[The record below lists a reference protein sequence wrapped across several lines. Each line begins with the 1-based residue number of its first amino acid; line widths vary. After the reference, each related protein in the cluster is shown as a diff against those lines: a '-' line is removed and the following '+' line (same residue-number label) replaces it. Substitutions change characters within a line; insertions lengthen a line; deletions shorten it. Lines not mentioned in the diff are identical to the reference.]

1 MTYEGCEKILMNKKF
16 LIMTL
21 FIILLLAVSAVSAE
35 DNSTFDVL
43 NVEDQN
49 EEIICESDNVL
60 VYDDNSTLTLSRED
74 SFENSY
80 DENISVQE
88 SDVVLESDGESP
100 MYGIVDIG
108 ANSMVLEIYKIKN
121 SGKPK
126 SVFSLSEKS
135 VTSIYVE
142 DNNLTK
148 VGIDKLVSVLKDFD
162 DIMNMFPVK
171 TKYVFATASLR
182 KIDNAEEVIETVKNQ
197 VGLDIHLLSGEK
209 EANTTFNSVKDTEL
223 TTDNGIVIDLG
234 GGSCEVIDFVN
245 GQIVTSESMPIGAAS
260 CYKEYVSGMFPNET
274 EVVNIKNRV
283 LSELG
288 KLVVDNTTQRDG
300 LFGIGGSVKTIKKVL
315 QYLGYID
322 DIKIIPVSM
331 LDGLLN
337 EFKEPTQEN
346 YEKILNVKEERIN
359 TFIPGLIITKT
370 IAEYFNVTYLHFC
383 KNGVRDGILMEI
395 LENELHETH
404 DKQNVSLDV
413 SDISLTADENAEIPI
428 VLPVNATGT
437 VTVKLSDN
445 VYTASLLN
453 GSCVI
458 VLPKLELGNHSAK
471 ITYSGDDNYMS
482 NKTKINIHVKLASL
496 DAHDMTRSLNS
507 GYDYQVKLV
516 DENGNGIASKLI
528 SFTVM
533 SNQYYAMTNE
543 EGIATVRANLN
554 EGTYSVFVSSE
565 IAGNVTK
572 TLKIV
577 NRIDNNKDLTVYYV
591 GNAEYKARIIGDD
604 GNPESE
610 GKNVVVLI
618 DNKMQ
623 NIKTDK
629 NGFVTIKIDSNFKVG
644 THSIEIRYNGVSAK
658 NKVVVKHLV
667 SLKSVS
673 VKKSAKK
680 LVLTAKLAK
689 VNGKY
694 LKNKIIVF
702 KFKGKTY
709 KAKTNKKG
717 VAKVAIKK
725 LVLKKLKV
733 GKKVVYQ
740 ATYLKDTVKKTAKVK
755 R

>member
-1 MTYEGCEKILMNKKF
+1 
-16 LIMTL
+16 MTL

-60 VYDDNSTLTLSRED
+60 VYDDNSTLTLSQED

-288 KLVVDNTTQRDG
+288 KLVVDNTTQRDD